1 MKETILLNETAVCN
15 RCKCEYLPEYS
26 FHKDNGICD
35 DCIEHEID
43 RVYGERGDPWADESP
58 WDLCFD
64 RYKYTCSTECDSCGK
79 EFIVDADCLY
89 SDSMYHCQECTK
101 ELMTEEPTLYVR
113 CVKCGNIHYTHHV
126 GVDREKRLCRYCSDL
141 PLEQKG

>member
-1 MKETILLNETAVCN
+1 MNETKLLNDTEMCN
-15 RCKCEYLPEYS
+15 RCGCEYLPEYS
-26 FHKDNGICD
+26 FHKEPGICD

-43 RVYGERGDPWADESP
+43 RVYGERGDPWEGFGEDI
-58 WDLCFD
+58 
-64 RYKYTCSTECDSCGK
+64 TECDSCGK

-113 CVKCGNIHYTHHV
+113 CAKCGEIHYTHHV
-126 GVDREKRLCRYCSDL
+126 GVDRKNRLCRHCSDL
-141 PLEQKG
+141 PLESNDTVAKGL